1 MRDVLLDRDAEIAA
15 LSVALGRVRDGDG
28 CVAVVEG
35 PAGIGKSSLLAAAAR
50 TAAAD
55 GLTVLRARPGPL
67 EQDAGWGVARELF
80 APLQDGP
87 DWGGLTLGAAALSR
101 RALDP
106 AAPEPALAGDAMYA
120 ALHGLVWLATNLA
133 ARGPA
138 LLVVDDVHWA
148 DAPSLR
154 WLVQLARRLD
164 ELPLGVLCAVRSGEP
179 AGEPELLAELLAAAP
194 EPPLRPR
201 ALGQDAAEALVRER
215 LPAAV
220 PGFARACHAV
230 TAGNPFLLRSLL
242 AHVLAERVQPTD
254 AAAAGLSEF
263 GPEQVGRSVERR
275 LARLPAG
282 AEALARALAVL
293 GRPVPLRLAAPLA
306 GLAPEDAAAPAD
318 ALRVAGLVVGER
330 ELALAHPLVAGAL
343 HERLGPGERG
353 LWHARA
359 AALLTAEGAGPE
371 RVALHLLRTD
381 PAAAAPTVATLRA
394 AATEA
399 SARGAPET
407 AATFL
412 RRALTEPPVDP
423 ATAAGVRAELGLVL
437 AAHVQPEAGALL
449 AEAVTLAASP
459 AQRVEI
465 ALRGSRALGLAGYF
479 QDALD
484 LSRRGLRH
492 AADVAPDAA
501 ARLEAEL
508 VCDAWLRAETIP
520 EGKARLRNPVV
531 PADTLELS
539 GVNAA
544 WVATMAGRPAGETRE
559 LMRPAVESG
568 ALAGE
573 PESLLGTTATFM
585 LLWSDELDAACAA
598 CAGVIDRARPRGWL
612 IALAHGSLMRA
623 TALVRAGRPREAEAD
638 ARISFEFKRLR
649 SPLAA
654 LLWSLSPLVDAL
666 VELDELEAADE
677 ALVAAG
683 PLGETVPDALGAPL
697 LLQAR
702 ARLRLAQHR
711 PADARADLLDAA
723 ARWHTLDCR
732 HPGIAS
738 WRVEAAEAAVAL
750 GDLAAARELAGAHLE
765 LAETLGL
772 PGPLSAGLRA
782 RARSAERFERVLLLE
797 RAVELVAD
805 SPCRLE
811 HARALVDLGAALRR
825 ANRREDARR
834 ILGEGIDIAER
845 AGMRLVARRARD
857 ELRAA
862 GSRPRRDARSGPA
875 ALTAAEHRVARYAA
889 DGHTN
894 REIAELLYITQRTVE
909 THLTHAFAKLDISA
923 RAQLPDALGEV
934 PALPV

>member
-15 LSVALGRVRDGDG
+15 LTVALGRVRDGDG

-55 GLTVLRARPGPL
+55 GLIVLRARPGPL

-80 APLQDGP
+80 AALQDGP
-87 DWGGLTLGAAALSR
+87 DWGELTLGAAAQSR

-120 ALHGLVWLATNLA
+120 ALHGLVWLATNVA

-242 AHVLAERVQPTD
+242 AHVLAERVEPTE

-306 GLAPEDAAAPAD
+306 RLAPEDAAAPAD
-318 ALRVAGLVVGER
+318 ALRAAGLVLGER

-343 HERLGPGERG
+343 NERLGPGERG

-359 AALLTAEGAGPE
+359 AALLTAEGADPE

-381 PAAAAPTVATLRA
+381 PAAAAPTVATLCA

-423 ATAAGVRAELGLVL
+423 ATAADVRAELGLVL

-449 AEAVTLAASP
+449 AEAVTLARIARP
-459 AQRVEI
+459 A
-465 ALRGSRALGLAGYF
+465 RGDRAAG
-479 QDALD
+479 QPRAGSGRPLPG
-484 LSRRGLRH
+484 SARPGRRGLRH

-520 EGKARLRNPVV
+520 EGEARLRDPVV

-654 LLWSLSPLVDAL
+654 LLWSLTPLVDAL
-666 VELDELEAADE
+666 VELDELDAADE
-677 ALVAAG
+677 ALAAAG

-772 PGPLSAGLRA
+772 PGPLGAGLRA
-782 RARSAERFERVLLLE
+782 RARSAERFERVVLLE
-797 RAVELVAD
+797 RAVELLAD

-834 ILGEGIDIAER
+834 VLGEGIDIAER